1 MPIVNLIAAQREQ
14 LRHQEAI
21 KKLLYWLLIGELVI
35 LGLGISVMLTRW
47 LLASGQ
53 LAANQATL
61 AAMEPRMVQVKA
73 IEAEILTL
81 KPKLD
86 TLSMAKNNTRSWYEA
101 IVNASRSLPANVWF
115 NSLTS
120 TDGTNGTAAVIT
132 ITGSAA
138 EQRLVGDMMLQMNQ
152 KFPKVELH
160 YTQQRKTLKSKIV
173 DFEIGG
179 ELMPLQMPDGKKVE
193 APK

>member
-1 MPIVNLIAAQREQ
+1 MPIVNLIVAQREQ
-14 LRHQEAI
+14 LRRQEAH
-21 KKLLYWLLIGELVI
+21 KRFLYWLLIGELVV

-47 LLASGQ
+47 LLATGQ
-53 LAANQATL
+53 LAANRATL
-61 AAMEPRMVQVKA
+61 SSMEPRMVQVKK
-73 IEAEILTL
+73 IETQIMTL

-86 TLSMAKNNTRSWYEA
+86 TLNMAKNNTRLWYES
-101 IVNASRSLPANVWF
+101 IVNASRSLPANVWL

-120 TDGTNGTAAVIT
+120 TDGTDGKAAVIT

-160 YTQQRKTLKSKIV
+160 FTQQRSTPNVKIV

-179 ELMPLQMPDGKKVE
+179 ELMPLQMPDGPKKV